1 MKRRALILSAI
12 GALAAGRGLAEQPK
26 LRRIGWL
33 YNGSRDSAV
42 RSGRYD
48 AFLAGMRA
56 SGRTAGKDFVVEER
70 FSDGRVE
77 LLRRFAPELVE
88 AKVDIIVAVGT
99 PAVHEARRA
108 TDTIPIVATQ
118 LGADPVRGGLAKS
131 LARPGG
137 NVTGVYVSNVEL
149 LPKQL
154 ELLAAVVPKMTRV
167 GVLTN
172 PSNAAH
178 PALLQDVQGAA
189 QKAGL
194 QVTVWKA
201 GTAEDIQAAF
211 PALVRERAGGILVIG
226 DTFFVQQSKQI
237 ADLALAHRLPLVSTT
252 REYAEAGG
260 LISYG
265 EDSRENFR
273 IAAEYVDRILKG
285 ANPGDLPFRRSQRPR
300 LVLNLRTFQA
310 LGLAVPHEIA
320 ARADEVVR

>member
-1 MKRRALILSAI
+1 MKRRPFIVAL
-12 GALAAGRGLAEQPK
+12 GALAAGRGLAETPK
-26 LRRIGWL
+26 LRRIGFL
-33 YNGSRDSAV
+33 YNGSRESAV
-42 RSGRYD
+42 RTGRYD

-56 SGRTAGKDFVVEER
+56 SGRAAGKDFVLEER
-70 FSDGRVE
+70 FSDGKVE

-99 PAVHEARRA
+99 PAVNEARHA
-108 TDTIPIVATQ
+108 TSTIPIVATQ
-118 LGADPVRGGLAKS
+118 LGADPVRSGIAKS

-137 NVTGVYVSNVEL
+137 NVTGVYVSQVEL
-149 LPKQL
+149 TPKQL

-172 PSNAAH
+172 PNNEAH
-178 PALLQDVQGAA
+178 PVLLQGVQAAA

-194 QVTVWKA
+194 QVTVGKA
-201 GTAEDIQAAF
+201 GTAEGIQAAF
-211 PALVRERAGGILVIG
+211 PALVRERADGILVLG

-237 ADLALAHRLPLVSTT
+237 ADLARAHRLPLISTT

-285 ANPGDLPFRRSQRPR
+285 AHPGDLPFRRSQRPR